1 MPHEDQVLTERQ
13 AEKLNI
19 GVWAAGGIMV
29 FLLSQAVVVTL
40 WLSGIKHSVSLVDQ
54 KVEEVQ
60 DNQASGQQRAEQR
73 QAATEKRIDEVVTI
87 SRDRNT
93 ALDARIRPLETQ
105 SAATTATLQ
114 AINNSLLSL
123 GSDIRDLRQAI
134 RGEDDSVGKLRA
146 LIAMPADERIELAQ
160 MSDRQQRKA
169 IRRLEVVAGKA
180 KAAPVAAAV
189 EAKPAAPAR
198 DPETGQFTRRVSSA
212 PPPIDPLGG
221 GGAADKPLAKMSY
234 AEFEAKRNAEERR
247 TDAFGW

>member
-1 MPHEDQVLTERQ
+1 MTAATGKPGADPHGGQQTRQPCLGGAPTIGKGFRRWRAPMPHEDQVLTERQ

-105 SAATTATLQ
+105 SGATTATLQ

-134 RGEDDSVGKLRA
+134 RGEDDSVGKVR
-146 LIAMPADERIELAQ
+146 
-160 MSDRQQRKA
+160 
-169 IRRLEVVAGKA
+169 
-180 KAAPVAAAV
+180 
-189 EAKPAAPAR
+189 
-198 DPETGQFTRRVSSA
+198 
-212 PPPIDPLGG
+212 
-221 GGAADKPLAKMSY
+221 
-234 AEFEAKRNAEERR
+234 
-247 TDAFGW
+247 